1 MSRLGQKVSADKS
14 PSKRG
19 RIRAERVEVRW
30 LDGALG
36 FATLTVDDTSP
47 AILMIDGDTF
57 LRADLCGVFVDHRF
71 PPFYLQVK
79 PYRVD
84 AGLVEGV

>member
-1 MSRLGQKVSADKS
+1 MSRARQKDSAS
-14 PSKRG
+14 PGGRG
-19 RIRAERVEVRW
+19 RVRAERVEVRW

-36 FATLTVDDTSP
+36 FATLTVDDATP
-47 AILMIDGDTF
+47 TILMIDGDTF
-57 LRADLCGVFVDHRF
+57 MRADLCGVFVDRCL

-84 AGLVEGV
+84 AGLLEVAS